1 MDFETLQLQ
10 NLLAVHQFQ
19 RFHNFRLILLD
30 SVDSTQTFLQD
41 RPDSKKE
48 GVLVISRIQTKGK
61 GREGRA
67 WVSEDGGLWM
77 TLVLEPPKPEV
88 LAELPQ
94 IATRSIVATFHEFDL
109 LDCSVK
115 LPNDVYCSGK
125 KIAGVLVDA
134 IIEGERSIAY
144 LGVGINLNND
154 PRKNS
159 LIGEI
164 ATSFVAETGQN
175 VDLERFAFFF
185 LVNLDSEYARSI
197 SSEK

>member
-1 MDFETLQLQ
+1 VDFGALQLQ
-10 NLLAVHQFQ
+10 KLLAVHQFR

-30 SVDSTQTFLQD
+30 SVDSTQTFLRD

-88 LAELPQ
+88 LVELPQ
-94 IATRSIVATFHEFDL
+94 IATRSIVATFCEFDL
-109 LDCSVK
+109 PYCSVN

-134 IIEGERSIAY
+134 VVEGERSIAY
-144 LGVGINLNND
+144 LGIGINLNND

-185 LVNLDSEYARSI
+185 LVNLDSEYAHSI